1 MKLFLY
7 KNILDVDIGF
17 VVNKFLLDLKYKKKI
32 SEKDC
37 YLVKVDIKIFFII
50 FVKKL
55 LLKVLIRFGLVRNL
69 VWLYFLE
76 ICYD

>member
-17 VVNKFLLDLKYKKKI
+17 VVNKFFLDLKCKKKI

-37 YLVKVDIKIFFII
+37 YLVRVDIKIFFIV

-76 ICYD
+76 ICCD